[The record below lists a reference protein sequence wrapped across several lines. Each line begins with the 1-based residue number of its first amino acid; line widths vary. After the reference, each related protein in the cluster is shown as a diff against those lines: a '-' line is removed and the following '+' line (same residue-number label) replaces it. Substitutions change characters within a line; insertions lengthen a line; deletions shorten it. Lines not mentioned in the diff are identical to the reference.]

1 MTQFFGTD
9 GIRGKTGSFPITPDF
24 FVKIGYAAGLV
35 LTKHHDLETNP
46 SVVIGKDT
54 RISGYMFESALESG
68 FAAAGVDVYL
78 TGPLPTPAIA
88 FLTKAL
94 NADIGVSITA
104 SHNPY
109 DDNGIKLF
117 SNQGTKLPQS
127 IEREIEEI
135 VESDIKVVPAH
146 RLGKAKRLDDARD
159 RYEAFCL
166 STLPKNFTLAGKK
179 IILDCA
185 HGATYQVAPSIFSRL
200 GADIQIINNQPNGL
214 NINENAGS
222 IHPEFL
228 IKAVLIAKADLGIAF
243 DGDGDRLI
251 MVDELGQL
259 IDGDQILFLLL
270 KSYLQ
275 QNIMSG
281 GLVGTLMSNLALE
294 EKCKEMNIPFTRA
307 KVGDKYVAEAL
318 REKKWI
324 IGGENSGH
332 IVLLDKHSTG
342 DGIISSLQLIASLQ
356 SNQESLSQALSNFPM
371 YPQKLINITSIG
383 KFNVDG
389 NEVKPLIEQA
399 NQMMEGKGR
408 VLIRESGTQPLIR
421 VMTEGPDVERVIESA
436 QFLVDSINQTSQ

>member
-166 STLPKNFTLAGKK
+166 STVPKNFTLAGKK

-294 EKCKEMNIPFTRA
+294 EKCKEMNIPFIRA

>member
-78 TGPLPTPAIA
+78 TGPIPTPAIA
-88 FLTKAL
+88 FLTKSL

-166 STLPKNFTLAGKK
+166 STVPKNFTLAGKK

-214 NINENAGS
+214 NINERAGS

-228 IKAVLIAKADLGIAF
+228 IKAVLSAKADLGIAF

-318 REKKWI
+318 REKQWI

-399 NQMMEGKGR
+399 NEMMEGKGR

-421 VMTEGPDVERVIESA
+421 VMTEGPDVEKVIKSA
-436 QFLVDSINQTSQ
+436 QFLADSINQTSQ